1 MKPNK
6 VVKLKS
12 EVTKRNILQRL
23 RPNTNPAIYKH
34 NDEDVPA
41 IRKLTEQYIEYVNN
55 YGPYYWFITLTFSLN
70 LSFELCCKYVNH
82 FIRRSNISYFTEDYY
97 KKGDFIEGV
106 AFFEE
111 HSMGNSLCKWHVH
124 MLIKPSY
131 RFLDFMNIDNVD
143 KFNKAASKVTHNKVR
158 VFNHDHIDVQR
169 ADNDYRHMY
178 LFKQVNDTCLY
189 RVKMIGVRGLSDN
202 CCN

>member
-1 MKPNK
+1 MKLNK

-12 EVTKRNILQRL
+12 EVTTINNIQLSKSDTT
-23 RPNTNPAIYKH
+23 PEINKH
-34 NDEDVPA
+34 IDNNVPS
-41 IRKLTEQYIEYVNN
+41 IRKLTEQYIDYVNN
-55 YGPYYWFITLTFSLN
+55 YGPYFWFITLTFGVN

-82 FIRRSNISYFTEDYY
+82 FIRRANISYFKEDYY

-111 HSMGNSLCKWHVH
+111 HSMGNSICKWHVH

-131 RFLDFMNIDNVD
+131 RFLDFTNIQNIE
-143 KFNKAASKVTHNKVR
+143 KFNRAASKVTHNKVS
-158 VFNHDHIDVQR
+158 VFNYDHIDVQR